1 MNKKVKNKTL
11 KNKKLIPN
19 ILENKSLNREIIKK
33 NTINNIID
41 SLESVKPNL
50 RKNSKQKKKCNK

>member
-1 MNKKVKNKTL
+1 MNKKVKNKTV

-50 RKNSKQKKKCNK
+50 HKHSKQKKI